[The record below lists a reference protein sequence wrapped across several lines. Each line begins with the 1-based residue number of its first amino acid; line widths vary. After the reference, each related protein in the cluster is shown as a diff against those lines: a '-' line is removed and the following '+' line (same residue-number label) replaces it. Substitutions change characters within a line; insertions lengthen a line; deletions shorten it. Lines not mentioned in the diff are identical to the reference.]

1 MTATTEPS
9 RVTAGDTIAWTKS
22 LSDYPASAGWVLSY
36 SLRNPLGSIDFSAG
50 ASGDDHAVNVPAST
64 SAPWKAGAYAWQAYV
79 TKGAERYTVGNG
91 QITIDANFAISVG
104 HDGRSDARQ
113 ILDNLMAAYKKASLD
128 KAFVQEYE
136 IAGRRIKFNAKAD
149 WLAEINFWKAEVARE
164 ENAARR
170 KAGKGLGTRIYERF

>member
-22 LSDYPASAGWVLSY
+22 LTDYPASAGWVLSY
-36 SLRNPLGSIDFSAG
+36 SLRSLLGSIDFSAS
-50 ASGDDHAVNVPAST
+50 ASGDDHVVSQSAAT
-64 SAPWKAGAYAWQAYV
+64 SAVWKAGTYAWQSYV
-79 TKGAERYTVGNG
+79 TKGAERHTVGSG
-91 QITIDANFAISVG
+91 QIIIDANFAISVG
-104 HDGRSDARQ
+104 HDGRSEARQ
-113 ILDNLMAAYKKASLD
+113 ILDNLMTAYKTASSD

-136 IAGRRIKFNAKAD
+136 IAGRHLRFNAKAD
-149 WLAEINFWKAEVARE
+149 WLAEINFWKAEVSRE